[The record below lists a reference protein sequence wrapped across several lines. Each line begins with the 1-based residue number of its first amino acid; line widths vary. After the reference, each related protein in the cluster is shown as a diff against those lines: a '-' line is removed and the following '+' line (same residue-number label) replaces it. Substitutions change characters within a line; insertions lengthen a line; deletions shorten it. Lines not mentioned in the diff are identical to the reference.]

1 MSTATTE
8 ELSTADKARRKAEA
22 RRKRILAKSSQ
33 RLDVVNGLAP
43 SDAIKTTSPTTSK
56 NDEPT
61 KDDVVL
67 ETVASQETTDSAAA
81 VDTFAAADA
90 RMESLTN
97 DTGPSSKGA
106 RRMAAMRKRRYK
118 NKSKDKEETTVA
130 AVVED
135 IKKDEEPVTENETTT
150 DEEKPTVLI
159 PPESPMSIATEK
171 QEPDLFSPLSIATE
185 VCNKENDIPS
195 PTNSRSST
203 PSIIDTNTNNNN
215 DEPTKKYMGVARMR
229 RLRNAQQK
237 AQRLK
242 EINDADII
250 GTSPSKNDVNIQ
262 RELVAEMATMNA
274 TASMI
279 RDGVNLDTPKGCG
292 VSLSSLATSSKK
304 NKGKW
309 WISKLLPP
317 MKLVP
322 HMVTLLLLFLAGLDL
337 GMQPHYSRDDT
348 TSPLSFGGSGGGEVV
363 RDLSASP
370 RKLIQHVESSLT
382 KPWEYGLGG
391 KVAYAVGMAPSS
403 PPTALPTSF
412 KFIDDDDAVGVG
424 ECIPGEVEGT
434 SGECIP
440 SSPKDE
446 SSDDNGGKKK
456 RKKKVKVQQ
465 LAADQDEF
473 DDSLSTKDTP
483 RPKGVDHE
491 SEFHDDDGT
500 TTTMKVPII
509 DPLFQVDLDSLLTNA
524 NLPLPI
530 EYAAKVAIGFH
541 RMWVYY
547 LWILPTSAMKS
558 LFTLPKNVFSGWV
571 ANPPWILGVVL
582 FIRFVTKII
591 IGNGGK
597 SFTLNSDDNSEG
609 NDESSGGIGGG
620 GGKNLDVV
628 GKGIDMAKNYVTSK
642 FPKTMLIGGT
652 LMTVMKVDMYVV
664 LCGLL
669 IGLVMPTIKDD
680 YLTWG
685 GAAVI
690 VDNEEGTMSSSSV
703 LGDGEL

>member
-43 SDAIKTTSPTTSK
+43 SDTVKSTTSSPTTSK
-56 NDEPT
+56 NEST
-61 KDDVVL
+61 KDDVIL
-67 ETVASQETTDSAAA
+67 ETVASQESTDAAA

-90 RMESLTN
+90 RMEALTN
-97 DTGPSSKGA
+97 DSGPSSKGA

-118 NKSKDKEETTVA
+118 NKSKDKETV
-130 AVVED
+130 VVED
-135 IKKDEEPVTENETTT
+135 TKKDDEPTTENETTT
-150 DEEKPTVLI
+150 DEEKPTISI

-171 QEPDLFSPLSIATE
+171 QTDLFSPLSIATE
-185 VCNKENDIPS
+185 VCTNDKENDIPS

-203 PSIIDTNTNNNN
+203 PSIIDNNN
-215 DEPTKKYMGVARMR
+215 DNNEPTKKYMGVARMR

-250 GTSPSKNDVNIQ
+250 GSSPSKNDVNIQ

-279 RDGVNLDTPKGCG
+279 RSGVNLDTPKGCG
-292 VSLSSLATSSKK
+292 ISLTSLASSKRR
-304 NKGKW
+304 GMW
-309 WISKLLPP
+309 WSKLVPP
-317 MKLVP
+317 MKVVP
-322 HMVTLLLLFLAGLDL
+322 RMVTLLLLFMAGLDL
-337 GMQPHYSRDDT
+337 GMQPHYSRDAAT
-348 TSPLSFGGSGGGEVV
+348 FPFGGG
-363 RDLSASP
+363 RDLSAVSSEDAP
-370 RKLIQHVESSLT
+370 KLIQHVESSLT

-391 KVAYAVGMAPSS
+391 KVAYVVGMAPSS

-412 KFIDDDDAVGVG
+412 KFNDDDADIGVG

-434 SGECIP
+434 SGECTA
-440 SSPKDE
+440 SPKDK
-446 SSDDNGGKKK
+446 SSVDSDIDNGGKKK

-465 LAADQDEF
+465 IQEDEF
-473 DDSLSTKDTP
+473 DDSLSTKDKS
-483 RPKGVDHE
+483 RPKGADY
-491 SEFHDDDGT
+491 EFDDDDGT
-500 TTTMKVPII
+500 TASMKNKVPII

-547 LWILPTSAMKS
+547 LWTLPTSAMKS
-558 LFTLPKNVFSGWV
+558 LFTVPKNVFSGWV

-591 IGNGGK
+591 IGNGK

-609 NDESSGGIGGG
+609 NDGSSSGGGGI

-690 VDNEEGTMSSSSV
+690 DEEGGTMSSSV